1 MGNQESNVSVT
12 RVSRRGAS
20 CRSQCENASCF
31 LACVAA
37 KTREQGNPW
46 FTSGVV
52 TSPRSRRPLAPEP
65 ASRRPRAA
73 SWPSAF

>member
-1 MGNQESNVSVT
+1 MGNQEANVSA
-12 RVSRRGAS
+12 SRISRQGSS

-37 KTREQGNPW
+37 KTRQHGNFW
-46 FTSGVV
+46 FNSGVV

-65 ASRRPRAA
+65 ATRRPCAA
-73 SWPSAF
+73 TWPPSS

>member
-1 MGNQESNVSVT
+1 MGSHQSNMNPA
-12 RVSRRGAS
+12 RVSRQGAS

-73 SWPSAF
+73 AWPTAF